1 MTTQLSPTRQ
11 KLHEII
17 FEADTP
23 AGKAFDVALLVVIIL
38 SVVAVVLE
46 SISAIRIQYG
56 PWLRAF
62 EWLITIIFT
71 LEYLLRLY
79 CVDNP
84 VR

>member
-23 AGKAFDVALLVVIIL
+23 AGKAFDVGLLVIIIL
-38 SVVAVVLE
+38 SVVAVMLE
-46 SISAIRIQYG
+46 SISTIQIRYG
-56 PWLRAF
+56 PWLRTF

-71 LEYLLRLY
+71 I
-79 CVDNP
+79 
-84 VR
+84 